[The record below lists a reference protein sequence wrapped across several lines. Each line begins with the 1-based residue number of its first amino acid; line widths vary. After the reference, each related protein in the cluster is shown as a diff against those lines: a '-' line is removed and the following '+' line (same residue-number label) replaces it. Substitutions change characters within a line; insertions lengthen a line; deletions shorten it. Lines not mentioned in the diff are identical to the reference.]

1 MVVNNK
7 DSHLALEDFFRREYR
22 SLYNYVYR
30 IVGNPDD
37 SCEVLQETFLRFF
50 KVQSGK
56 RTHDDDGALLFNLAR
71 NVAIDVLRKS
81 RTREAYEKEVQE
93 GKVIVFGQRPSPTPE
108 QVLLQKE
115 RQCCAERA
123 LGLLNKKEQECLAL
137 RSSGLSYQKVAAAL
151 SLSPE
156 SIGPLV
162 ARALRRFRGFY
173 VEILEKKGQSSK
185 ARPAGRR

>member
-1 MVVNNK
+1 MVNTK
-7 DSHLALEDFFRREYR
+7 DSHLPLEDFFRREYR

-30 IVGNPDD
+30 IVGNADD
-37 SCEVLQETFLRFF
+37 SCEVLQETFLSFF

-56 RTHDDDGALLFNLAR
+56 RTHDNDVALLFNLAR
-71 NVAIDVLRKS
+71 NSAIDVLRKS
-81 RTREAYEKEVQE
+81 RTRESYEKEVQE
-93 GKVIVFGQRPSPTPE
+93 GKVIAFGQRPNPTPE

-123 LGLLNKKEQECLAL
+123 LEQLNKKEQQCLAL
-137 RSSGLSYQKVAAAL
+137 RSSGLSYQEVAAAL
-151 SLSPE
+151 GLNPQ
-156 SIGPLV
+156 SIGPLI

-173 VEILEKKGQSSK
+173 VEILEKKGQFSK